1 MLFYEYLTLCRTF
14 LNLKQLSRE
23 LSNFFFNPCL
33 FLNLCVS
40 SSLLLSLHLVDAFRE
55 RWFDSM
61 TGLIGPGSHRSQA
74 HLRFILGLLFALVET
89 PREAPLTHLQFYPLL
104 KMKPMIFPF
113 CSLFFIF
120 NFPQSDFQTFNFDTS
135 KEANLSKHLQLICEY
150 LMFNYII
157 RNVNAKT
164 EGLASHR
171 DAYL

>member
-23 LSNFFFNPCL
+23 LSKFFFFFNPCL
-33 FLNLCVS
+33 FLNLCVTS
-40 SSLLLSLHLVDAFRE
+40 SFLLSLHLVDAFRE

-74 HLRFILGLLFALVET
+74 HLRFILGLFHSIMGST

-135 KEANLSKHLQLICEY
+135 KEANLSKQAFTVDL
-150 LMFNYII
+150 
-157 RNVNAKT
+157 
-164 EGLASHR
+164 
-171 DAYL
+171 

>member
-1 MLFYEYLTLCRTF
+1 MLLYEYLTLCRTF

-40 SSLLLSLHLVDAFRE
+40 STLLLSLHLVDAFRE

-61 TGLIGPGSHRSQA
+61 TGLFGPGSHRSQA
-74 HLRFILGLLFALVET
+74 HLRFILGLFHSIMGSSVELFVET

-120 NFPQSDFQTFNFDTS
+120 SLFPVGLLD
-135 KEANLSKHLQLICEY
+135 LQL
-150 LMFNYII
+150 
-157 RNVNAKT
+157 
-164 EGLASHR
+164 
-171 DAYL
+171 